1 MPLLV
6 KILAL
11 IVLLV
16 LLVWFFRKGGQHL
29 SAEDLEY
36 VRSDGTPRPVSGAW
50 DEESDP
56 PEAA

>member
-1 MPLLV
+1 MPLFI
-6 KILAL
+6 KIPAL

-16 LLVWFFRKGGQHL
+16 LCVWFFHKGGKHL

-50 DEESDP
+50 DKEDDP